1 MSQDAEQS
9 VAGKRSAVPP
19 PTRATACADEIRK
32 RILEGEYASGM
43 QLRQDALAEQLGV
56 SRIPVREA
64 LVQLE
69 AEGLV
74 KLRPHRGA
82 IVTSFA
88 AGEVQELY
96 EFRALLEP
104 RLLEKSAPLLS
115 KQEFQ
120 QLHAILKEYSEEL
133 RSTHII
139 RWGELNV
146 QLHSLL
152 YSHAN
157 SPRMEATALQL
168 LQGTDRFTRMH
179 IFYTGGVERAEREHE
194 MIVNL
199 CEHGE
204 ISAAS
209 ELLRRHIVRAGE
221 DLARHI
227 GEHKSSSPPE

>member
-1 MSQDAEQS
+1 MSRGVVQK
-9 VAGKRSAVPP
+9 VARKQTAIPP
-19 PTRATACADEIRK
+19 PTRATACADQIRRK
-32 RILEGEYASGM
+32 ILDGEYSSGM
-43 QLRQDALAEQLGV
+43 QLRQDALAEELGV

-74 KLRPHRGA
+74 TLRPHRGA
-82 IVTSFA
+82 IVTSLS
-88 AGEVQELY
+88 GPEIQELY

-115 KQEFQ
+115 KADFR
-120 QLHAILKEYSEEL
+120 QLQAILKEYSQAL
-133 RSTHII
+133 HATDVS

-157 SPRMEATALQL
+157 SPRMEATVQQL
-168 LQGTDRFTRMH
+168 LQGADRFTRMH
-179 IFYTGGVERAEREHE
+179 IKYTDGVERAEREHE

-209 ELLRRHIVRAGE
+209 ELLRKHIVRAGE
-221 DLARHI
+221 DLSRI
-227 GEHKSSSPPE
+227 SEHKSASE